1 MPKEKRAP
9 SLSSDRVA
17 ASPYHG
23 SPKTDNRNV
32 SKNRVKSFGEESN
45 WEETRCPICMEA
57 PHNAVLLLCSNSK
70 KGCRPYMC
78 NTSNLHSNC
87 LDQFRASNPMPLCPL
102 CRGRISTEWIDVEP
116 APRELMNSI
125 PRSCSVEACEV
136 SGTYAELE
144 KHASTEHPSVQARS
158 VADTVRQQQLLAL
171 ESERDLQDIRAMDL
185 DRDFA
190 PIVAEESGSS
200 WNANSVVILSSVF
213 FEMSVPSDSSS
224 RQAASNS
231 SGVSGQSR
239 NRRTPRMRAGYFPRH
254 QLASR

>member
-23 SPKTDNRNV
+23 SPKTYNRSV
-32 SKNRVKSFGEESN
+32 SKNRVKSVGEESN

-78 NTSNLHSNC
+78 NASNLHSNC
-87 LDQFRASNPMPLCPL
+87 LRQFCASNPTLLCPL
-102 CRGRISTEWIDVEP
+102 CRGTISTGWIDVEP

-125 PRSCSVEACEV
+125 PKSCSVETCEV
-136 SGTYAELE
+136 SGTYTELE
-144 KHASTEHPSVQARS
+144 KHARSEHPSVQARS
-158 VADTVRQQQLLAL
+158 VADTVRQQRLLAL

-185 DRDFA
+185 DGDFA
-190 PIVAEESGSS
+190 PIVAEESGSP
-200 WNANSVVILSSVF
+200 WHANGVVILPSVF
-213 FEMSVPSDSSS
+213 FETSVPSDSSH
-224 RQAASNS
+224 QAASNS

-239 NRRTPRMRAGYFPRH
+239 NRGTARMRAGNLPRH

>member
-1 MPKEKRAP
+1 MPKEKKAP

-32 SKNRVKSFGEESN
+32 SKNRVKSVGEESN
-45 WEETRCPICMEA
+45 WEETRCPICMEV

-87 LDQFRASNPMPLCPL
+87 LRQFCASNPTLLCPL
-102 CRGRISTEWIDVEP
+102 CRGTISTGWIDVEP
-116 APRELMNSI
+116 APRELMNSM
-125 PRSCSVEACEV
+125 PRSCSVETCKV
-136 SGTYAELE
+136 SGTFTELE
-144 KHASTEHPSVQARS
+144 KHASSEHPPEARS
-158 VADTVRQQQLLAL
+158 VADTIRQQRLLAL
-171 ESERDLQDIRAMDL
+171 ESERDMQDIRAMDL
-185 DRDFA
+185 DGDFA
-190 PIVAEESGSS
+190 SIVAEESGSS
-200 WNANSVVILSSVF
+200 WHANSVVTLSSVF
-213 FEMSVPSDSSS
+213 VEMSVPSDSS

-239 NRRTPRMRAGYFPRH
+239 YRRTARMRAGYLPRR